1 MVNIVINKE
10 KKRVKANDIDKGI
23 IISKEY
29 YCICCDSRMIYVKG
43 SEYDDKYGN
52 KITRESHFKH
62 KNSMI
67 ENECKNKKYN
77 GYTKKDMENE
87 YNNEKSDFH
96 KYWQDMFN
104 TDNLEHKIMENNKIH
119 YADIYIECDD
129 KIDLKINNNLEQV
142 MGESILSNYLPNKLV
157 IEIQHSRISNEKM
170 IERTNFYHKD
180 DINREIIWIFDLQ
193 KKVKKIEKII
203 TYNETKYRLKLMNQN
218 EHDFQELFKITD
230 YKPIVILDN
239 SGNMLYYIKD
249 IPKFDSDYLDV
260 IGIRRDDFLSQ
271 LSKYVNKE
279 LIYNGEIVKDTVKI
293 IDYESAVINLKN
305 VDEENKNKLRYIFY
319 IIEYISYNELM
330 LPENFNSEFI
340 NNIYMYLMFYS
351 KKSEK
356 VRSMF
361 KIFLE
366 RNRRVYK
373 NKLNFGKECG
383 KEMNEISFNYLYWV
397 FKEFKLDNIISYYKE
412 YDDIDDGIAGNN
424 LDDWKINKI
433 CSNVDLYENIY
444 NYIKENIEYYND
456 LKYEDYNIDEEDLN
470 IYEYLEHNLC
480 LVEKKIYEKKYK
492 NLLLPI
498 NNDINEIYEKHLFIK
513 SVCNDMDDI
522 CNFCKRDGYNK
533 YNLNICGICEC
544 KSKGELIDMLK
555 DTNQEKYIKEREERI
570 KIENEKR
577 IKMVEEKK
585 KMEEEKKKMEEENK
599 KMEEILNREKKER
612 ILMYNE
618 EMYEKD
624 RLNKII
630 KEEKKKIEEEKNKI
644 EDMLNKERILM
655 YKEEM
660 YERDRLNKIKREEEI
675 KKEME
680 ELKERMKKKNDY
692 DDWIKEEKRRK
703 EEKLYKFNVIHYY
716 QHNISGR
723 INPVQQRLKKCKS
736 LKECMIYLESKIVHE
751 DIKEHIIKKIEIK
764 VYSKVMYKFN
774 NVEDCDEWLMSGNTK
789 ENKELDIFVREKL
802 GESFKIDC
810 DQNQIEFE
818 NIVDRREHKRLDF
831 DGCNENN
838 IINNK
843 ELINL
848 FSEYYNDKGVI
859 IQSRKGSLKYYIVE
873 KENSEN
879 DKNWYYEEDDE
890 NSIFEYIKC
899 KRIDGGE
906 MGTVDIIKDIIYEIN
921 KI

>member
-319 IIEYISYNELM
+319 IMEYISYDELRFNENGVNL
-330 LPENFNSEFI
+330 LENIYLYLKTYSKNSEKIKSLFK
-340 NNIYMYLMFYS
+340 NYLD
-351 KKSEK
+351 
-356 VRSMF
+356 
-361 KIFLE
+361 
-366 RNRRVYK
+366 RNRSRYK
-373 NKLNFGKECG
+373 NRLNFGKDCG
-383 KEMNEISFNYLYWV
+383 KEMNEVSYNYLYWIYKD
-397 FKEFKLDNIISYYKE
+397 FGLEIIIKNYKDG
-412 YDDIDDGIAGNN
+412 DDIDDCLRCVNI
-424 LDDWKINKI
+424 DDWKERKI
-433 CSNVDLYENIY
+433 RQDVELYENIY
-444 NYIKENIEYYND
+444 DYVKENIEYYNS
-456 LKYEDYNIDEEDLN
+456 LEDEDWFVIDEDDLN
-470 IYEYLEHNLC
+470 VYEYLEMELS
-480 LVEKKIYEKKYK
+480 LVKKRIYKNEYK

-498 NNDINEIYEKHLFIK
+498 NNDVINKNYEKHLFIK
-513 SVCNDMDDI
+513 SVCNMDNI

-533 YNLNICGICEC
+533 YGLNICGICKC
-544 KSKGELIDMLK
+544 KTKEELIDMLK
-555 DTNQEKYIKEREERI
+555 DENQEKYMKEREERI

-577 IKMVEEKK
+577 KIEYERRKI
-585 KMEEEKKKMEEENK
+585 EEEKKKVEDERIKKEKEEINNKKWEEWNRYMKELKEKEELEKLEENERYNMYKEDELEKEELNKKKKKEEEMK
-599 KMEEILNREKKER
+599 R
-612 ILMYNE
+612 
-618 EMYEKD
+618 
-624 RLNKII
+624 I
-630 KEEKKKIEEEKNKI
+630 KEEEMKRIKEEEMKKIEEEK
-644 EDMLNKERILM
+644 
-655 YKEEM
+655 
-660 YERDRLNKIKREEEI
+660 I
-675 KKEME
+675 KKE
-680 ELKERMKKKNDY
+680 KERLKDKIKNENECNS
-692 DDWIKEEKRRK
+692 WIEEERRRK
-703 EEKLYKFNVIHYY
+703 EEKSYNYDVIHYY
-716 QHNISGR
+716 QYNIIGR
-723 INPVQQRLKKCKS
+723 INPIQQRLKKCKNEEECIDY
-736 LKECMIYLESKIVHE
+736 LKSEIVYE
-751 DIKEHIIKKIEIK
+751 DIKKSVIKKIEIK
-764 VYSKVMYKFN
+764 ECKKILYKFE
-774 NVEDCDEWLMSGNTK
+774 NVEECDQWLMSYK
-789 ENKELDIFVREKL
+789 CV
-802 GESFKIDC
+802 
-810 DQNQIEFE
+810 
-818 NIVDRREHKRLDF
+818 
-831 DGCNENN
+831 
-838 IINNK
+838 
-843 ELINL
+843 
-848 FSEYYNDKGVI
+848 
-859 IQSRKGSLKYYIVE
+859 LKDVA
-873 KENSEN
+873 
-879 DKNWYYEEDDE
+879 
-890 NSIFEYIKC
+890 
-899 KRIDGGE
+899 
-906 MGTVDIIKDIIYEIN
+906 
-921 KI
+921 

>member
-43 SEYDDKYGN
+43 SEYEDKYGN

-62 KNSMI
+62 KNSKI
-67 ENECKNKKYN
+67 ENECKNNKYN

-96 KYWQDMFN
+96 KYWQDMFD

-129 KIDLKINNNLEQV
+129 KIDLKINNVE
-142 MGESILSNYLPNKLV
+142 ESILSNYLPNKLV
-157 IEIQHSRISNEKM
+157 IEIQHSKISLEKM
-170 IERTNFYHKD
+170 IERTNFYHKND
-180 DINREIIWIFDLQ
+180 LNREIIWIFDLQ

-239 SGNMLYYIKD
+239 NGNMLYYIKD
-249 IPKFDSDYLDV
+249 IPKFDIDYLDV
-260 IGIRRDDFLSQ
+260 IGIRRDDFLNQ
-271 LSKYVNKE
+271 LGKYVNKE
-279 LIYNGEIVKDTVKI
+279 LLYNGKIVKDTVKI

-305 VDEENKNKLRYIFY
+305 VNEENKNRIRYIFY
-319 IIEYISYNELM
+319 IMEYISYNELRGKECYS
-330 LPENFNSEFI
+330 LLDT
-340 NNIYMYLMFYS
+340 IYMYLMFYS

-356 VRSMF
+356 IKSMF

-366 RNRRVYK
+366 RNRGVYK
-373 NKLNFGKECG
+373 NRLNFGKDCG
-383 KEMNEISFNYLYWV
+383 KEMNEVSYNYLYWV
-397 FKEFKLDNIISYYKE
+397 FKEFKLDNIIFYYKE
-412 YDDIDDGIAGNN
+412 GDDIDDCLRCVNI
-424 LDDWKINKI
+424 DDWKERKI
-433 CSNVDLYENIY
+433 RQDVELYENIHDY
-444 NYIKENIEYYND
+444 VKENIEYYNGLEGED
-456 LKYEDYNIDEEDLN
+456 WFVINEDYLN
-470 IYEYLEHNLC
+470 VYEYLDLKLC
-480 LVEKKIYEKKYK
+480 LVEKKIYENKYK

-498 NNDINEIYEKHLFIK
+498 NNDVINKRYEKHLFIK
-513 SVCNDMDDI
+513 SACNNIDNI

-533 YNLNICGICEC
+533 YGLNICGICEC
-544 KSKGELIDMLK
+544 KTKEELIDMLK
-555 DTNQEKYIKEREERI
+555 NDNQEKYIKEREERM
-570 KIENEKR
+570 KLEEEKR
-577 IKMVEEKK
+577 KVEEEKRK
-585 KMEEEKKKMEEENK
+585 VEEEKRKVEEEKKKMEE
-599 KMEEILNREKKER
+599 ILNRER

-618 EMYEKD
+618 EMYERK
-624 RLNKII
+624 RLNKI
-630 KEEKKKIEEEKNKI
+630 KE
-644 EDMLNKERILM
+644 
-655 YKEEM
+655 EEM

-675 KKEME
+675 KKAME
-680 ELKERMKKKNDY
+680 ELKKKNDY

-736 LKECMIYLESKIVHE
+736 LKECMIYLKSKIVHE
-751 DIKEHIIKKIEIK
+751 DIKEHTIKKIEIK

-774 NVEDCDEWLMSGNTK
+774 NVEECDVWLMSGNMND
-789 ENKELDIFVREKL
+789 NKELDLFVREKL
-802 GESFKIDC
+802 G
-810 DQNQIEFE
+810 QIEFE
-818 NIVDRREHKRLDF
+818 NIADGTEHKRLDF
-831 DGCNENN
+831 DARNEEN

-843 ELINL
+843 EIINI

-859 IQSRKGSLKYYIVE
+859 INSCKGSLRYYIIE
-873 KENSEN
+873 KEHSNN
-879 DKNWYYEEDDE
+879 DENWYDLKDK
-890 NSIFEYIKC
+890 YIKC